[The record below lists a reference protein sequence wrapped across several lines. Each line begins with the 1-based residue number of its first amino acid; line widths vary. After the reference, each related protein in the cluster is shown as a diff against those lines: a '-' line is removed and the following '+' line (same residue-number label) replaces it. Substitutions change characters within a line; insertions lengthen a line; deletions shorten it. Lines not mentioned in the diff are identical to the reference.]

1 MKKEFSTSW
10 KGSRQPRKQRKYVAQ
25 APSHIKQKMLSSH
38 LSKELRQKYARRA
51 FQLRKGDTVKIMN
64 GENAGKSGK
73 IVAIDLNKLKVA
85 IENIQVTKKDGSKAN
100 LYFNPPKLMITE
112 LNLEDKMRTES
123 INKTSTKKEIEVKKE
138 TKEAKK

>member
-1 MKKEFSTSW
+1 
-10 KGSRQPRKQRKYVAQ
+10 
-25 APSHIKQKMLSSH
+25 
-38 LSKELRQKYARRA
+38 
-51 FQLRKGDTVKIMN
+51 MN

-100 LYFNPPKLMITE
+100 LYFNPSKLMITE

-123 INKTSTKKEIEVKKE
+123 INKTSTKKE
-138 TKEAKK
+138 TKEKKK